1 MFVMNMIVK
10 GLLAGGLLVSP
21 LLTIAPA
28 SATTMNDAAYCQAL
42 IKKYFTFAP
51 AHRREMAGTVDVNVA
66 IEQCK
71 AGNTAAGIPVLERKL
86 RDAKL
91 DLPSRDEPPAK
102 P

>member
-1 MFVMNMIVK
+1 MSMIVK
-10 GLLAGGLLVSP
+10 GLLAGGLVVGP
-21 LLTIAPA
+21 LFATALA

-71 AGNTAAGIPVLERKL
+71 AGDTAAGIPVLERKL
-86 RDAKL
+86 RDARV
-91 DLPSRDEPPAK
+91 DLPSRDTQAAK

>member
-1 MFVMNMIVK
+1 MSMIVK
-10 GLLAGGLLVSP
+10 GLLAGGLIVSP
-21 LLTIAPA
+21 LFATAPA

-71 AGNTAAGIPVLERKL
+71 AGNTAAGIPVLERTL

>member
-1 MFVMNMIVK
+1 MSMIVK
-10 GLLAGGLLVSP
+10 GLLAGGLVVSP
-21 LLTIAPA
+21 LFATALA
-28 SATTMNDAAYCQAL
+28 SATTMNGAAYCQAL

-71 AGNTAAGIPVLERKL
+71 AGDTAAGIPVLERKL
-86 RDAKL
+86 RDARV
-91 DLPSRDEPPAK
+91 DLPSRDAPPAK

>member
-1 MFVMNMIVK
+1 MSMIVK
-10 GLLAGGLLVSP
+10 GLLAGGLVVS
-21 LLTIAPA
+21 LLFATAPA

-71 AGNTAAGIPVLERKL
+71 AGNTAAGIPVLQREL
-86 RDAKL
+86 RDNKV
-91 DLPSRDEPPAK
+91 EVPA

>member
-1 MFVMNMIVK
+1 MFMNMIVK
-10 GLLAGGLLVSP
+10 GLFVSGLLVSS
-21 LLTIAPA
+21 LLAPA
-28 SATTMNDAAYCQAL
+28 SAQTMDDAAYCQAL

-71 AGNTAAGIPVLERKL
+71 AGKTAAGIPVLESKL
-86 RDAKL
+86 RDAKV
-91 DLPSRDEPPAK
+91 DLPSRDVPPPAK

>member
-1 MFVMNMIVK
+1 MSMIVK
-10 GLLAGGLLVSP
+10 GLLAGGLVVGP
-21 LLTIAPA
+21 LFATALA

-71 AGNTAAGIPVLERKL
+71 AGDTAAGIPVLERKL
-86 RDAKL
+86 RDARV
-91 DLPSRDEPPAK
+91 DLPSRDTQPAK

>member
-1 MFVMNMIVK
+1 MNMIVK

>member
-1 MFVMNMIVK
+1 
-10 GLLAGGLLVSP
+10 
-21 LLTIAPA
+21 
-28 SATTMNDAAYCQAL
+28 MNDAAYCQAL